1 MEEQHIVADRTLI
14 RTARVISAI
23 FTPFSI
29 PFLAFLILFLF
40 SYLRIM
46 PIQYKLIVLGVVYCF
61 TILMPTLTIFLFRK
75 INGFSPEDL
84 GERKR
89 RFMPFLLTIT
99 SYVFCL
105 VMMHRLNI
113 PWYMTGIILAALIM
127 MVICIVVNLK
137 WKLSEHMAG
146 VGAIVGGLVSF
157 SALFGYNPVWWLCL
171 FILIAGVLGTA
182 RIILQHHTLGEV
194 LVGFAVGLICSLLV
208 LHPASDPVSVDLL
221 NYCLDHMLAPQESI
235 GVQALSIRM
244 AYQLC
249 KSEPELLKELQLILE
264 NADTEYYSTGV
275 KTTIRNIL
283 KKINK

>member
-157 SALFGYNPVWWLCL
+157 SALFGYNPIWWLCL

-208 LHPASDPVSVDLL
+208 LHP
-221 NYCLDHMLAPQESI
+221 
-235 GVQALSIRM
+235 LS
-244 AYQLC
+244 
-249 KSEPELLKELQLILE
+249 
-264 NADTEYYSTGV
+264 
-275 KTTIRNIL
+275 NIL
-283 KKINK
+283 FRIFLF

>member
-1 MEEQHIVADRTLI
+1 MVEEQHIVADRSLI

-23 FTPFSI
+23 FMPFSI

-105 VMMHRLNI
+105 VMMHRLNV

-208 LHPASDPVSVDLL
+208 LHP
-221 NYCLDHMLAPQESI
+221 
-235 GVQALSIRM
+235 LS
-244 AYQLC
+244 
-249 KSEPELLKELQLILE
+249 
-264 NADTEYYSTGV
+264 
-275 KTTIRNIL
+275 NIL
-283 KKINK
+283 FRIFLF

>member
-1 MEEQHIVADRTLI
+1 MVEEQHIVADRSLI

-157 SALFGYNPVWWLCL
+157 SAPFGYNPVWWLCL

-208 LHPASDPVSVDLL
+208 LHP
-221 NYCLDHMLAPQESI
+221 
-235 GVQALSIRM
+235 LS
-244 AYQLC
+244 
-249 KSEPELLKELQLILE
+249 
-264 NADTEYYSTGV
+264 
-275 KTTIRNIL
+275 NIL
-283 KKINK
+283 FRIFLF

>member
-1 MEEQHIVADRTLI
+1 MVEEQHIVADRSLI

-208 LHPASDPVSVDLL
+208 LHP
-221 NYCLDHMLAPQESI
+221 
-235 GVQALSIRM
+235 LSWS
-244 AYQLC
+244 A
-249 KSEPELLKELQLILE
+249 
-264 NADTEYYSTGV
+264 
-275 KTTIRNIL
+275 
-283 KKINK
+283 

>member
-157 SALFGYNPVWWLCL
+157 SALFGYNPLWWLCL

-208 LHPASDPVSVDLL
+208 LHP
-221 NYCLDHMLAPQESI
+221 
-235 GVQALSIRM
+235 LS
-244 AYQLC
+244 
-249 KSEPELLKELQLILE
+249 
-264 NADTEYYSTGV
+264 
-275 KTTIRNIL
+275 NIL
-283 KKINK
+283 FRIFLF

>member
-1 MEEQHIVADRTLI
+1 MVEEQHIVADRSLI

-146 VGAIVGGLVSF
+146 VGAIVGGLGSF

-208 LHPASDPVSVDLL
+208 LHP
-221 NYCLDHMLAPQESI
+221 
-235 GVQALSIRM
+235 LS
-244 AYQLC
+244 
-249 KSEPELLKELQLILE
+249 
-264 NADTEYYSTGV
+264 
-275 KTTIRNIL
+275 NIL
-283 KKINK
+283 FRIFLF

>member
-61 TILMPTLTIFLFRK
+61 TIHMPTLTIFLFRK

-208 LHPASDPVSVDLL
+208 LHP
-221 NYCLDHMLAPQESI
+221 
-235 GVQALSIRM
+235 LS
-244 AYQLC
+244 
-249 KSEPELLKELQLILE
+249 
-264 NADTEYYSTGV
+264 
-275 KTTIRNIL
+275 NIL
-283 KKINK
+283 FRIFLF

>member
-1 MEEQHIVADRTLI
+1 MTEEQHIVADRTLI

-29 PFLAFLILFLF
+29 PFLALLILFLF

-99 SYVFCL
+99 SYIFCL

-127 MVICIVVNLK
+127 MVICIIVNLK

-157 SALFGYNPVWWLCL
+157 SALFGYNPIWWLCL

-194 LVGFAVGLICSLLV
+194 LVGFAVGLVCSLLV
-208 LHPASDPVSVDLL
+208 LHP
-221 NYCLDHMLAPQESI
+221 
-235 GVQALSIRM
+235 LS
-244 AYQLC
+244 
-249 KSEPELLKELQLILE
+249 
-264 NADTEYYSTGV
+264 
-275 KTTIRNIL
+275 NIL
-283 KKINK
+283 FRIFLF

>member
-1 MEEQHIVADRTLI
+1 MVEEQHIVADRSLI

-46 PIQYKLIVLGVVYCF
+46 SIQYKLIVLGVVYCF

-208 LHPASDPVSVDLL
+208 LHP
-221 NYCLDHMLAPQESI
+221 
-235 GVQALSIRM
+235 LS
-244 AYQLC
+244 
-249 KSEPELLKELQLILE
+249 
-264 NADTEYYSTGV
+264 
-275 KTTIRNIL
+275 NIL
-283 KKINK
+283 FRIFLF